1 MNMRIVYN
9 AIRTPDGTVLES
21 RHVYDY
27 KTHTDKN
34 GEVYMVD
41 GGLEYLRRSY
51 NENFPAEELS
61 VYLEDGQEVVR
72 EVATWGSYGKNGDE
86 PLKYILIKDMTEEHI
101 QNCLNNCYRMHPH
114 YKEAFENELQW
125 RAAGGMK

>member
-1 MNMRIVYN
+1 MSKRIIYN

-27 KTHTDKN
+27 KTHTDEN

-51 NENFPAEELS
+51 NDGFPAEELS
-61 VYLEDGQEVVR
+61 VYLEDGHEVVR
-72 EVATWGSYGKNGDE
+72 EVATWGSYGKNGDG
-86 PLKYILIKDMTEEHI
+86 PLKYILNYSD
-101 QNCLNNCYRMHPH
+101 NSVCVLLSY
-114 YKEAFENELQW
+114 L
-125 RAAGGMK
+125 

>member
-1 MNMRIVYN
+1 MDNRIIYN

-21 RHVYDY
+21 RYVYDY
-27 KTHTDKN
+27 KTYTDEN

-61 VYLEDGQEVVR
+61 VYLEDGHEVVR

-114 YKEAFENELQW
+114 YRVAFENELQW
-125 RAAGGMK
+125 RKTVV

>member
-1 MNMRIVYN
+1 MVVNFGPQADGDFRPEEKALATAIGKWMSRYGKAVY
-9 AIRTPDGTVLES
+9 AC
-21 RHVYDY
+21 DY
-27 KTHTDKN
+27 AGFDKQDWGYYTRGKN

-61 VYLEDGQEVVR
+61 VYLEDGHEVVR

-101 QNCLNNCYRMHPH
+101 QN
-114 YKEAFENELQW
+114 
-125 RAAGGMK
+125 

>member
-1 MNMRIVYN
+1 MNNRIIYN

-34 GEVYMVD
+34 GEVYMVE
-41 GGLEYLRRSY
+41 GGLEYLLPSC
-51 NENFPAEELS
+51 NTHTAEELA
-61 VYLEDGQEVVR
+61 VYLEDGHEAVR

-114 YKEAFENELQW
+114 YREAFENELQW
-125 RAAGGMK
+125 RKNGGVK

>member
-1 MNMRIVYN
+1 MNNRLVRN

-21 RHVYDY
+21 WHVHDY
-27 KTHTDKN
+27 KTHADEN

-51 NENFPAEELS
+51 NENFPSEELS
-61 VYLEDGQEVVR
+61 VYLEDGHEVVR
-72 EVATWGSYGKNGDE
+72 EVATWGSHGKNGDE
-86 PLKYILIKDMTEEHI
+86 PLKYILIKGMSEEHI

-114 YKEAFENELQW
+114 YRVAFENELQW
-125 RAAGGMK
+125 RKTVV